1 MERAYKAWEGG
12 GKAEIKRMYSAESPL
27 KSPWCFS
34 RGTCVYVGH
43 EDGCPQS
50 LFGSQVTC

>member
-27 KSPWCFS
+27 KSPRCFS

-43 EDGCPQS
+43 KDVCLSTE
-50 LFGSQVTC
+50 FVR